1 MMYEKLVNDFHLL
14 QKQLFWIDISFNECT
29 NIGIKEKYSIEEFGK
44 FETLCSR
51 YSRGIDFLI
60 RKMFRTLD
68 EYEFENQG
76 TLIDVVNNAHK
87 RGLFEDIDELR
98 IMKDIR
104 NTIVHEYIEDDL
116 VEVFD
121 EVLEYTAKL
130 IHIINTTIKYIDNI
144 KAIEK

>member
-1 MMYEKLVNDFHLL
+1 MKEKLLADKKLL
-14 QKQLFWIDISFNECT
+14 EKQLFWIEISFNECS
-29 NIGIKEKYSIEEFGK
+29 NIGIKKEYSVDEFGR

-60 RKMFRTLD
+60 RKIFRTLD

-98 IMKDIR
+98 IMKDVR
-104 NTIVHEYIEDDL
+104 NTIAHEYIEDKL
-116 VEVFD
+116 TEVFD
-121 EVLEYTAKL
+121 EVLLYTAKL
-130 IHIINTTIKYIDNI
+130 MDIIHNTLNYIQESYIDA
-144 KAIEK
+144 K

>member
-1 MMYEKLVNDFHLL
+1 MMTQKLINDEALL
-14 QKQLFWIDISFNECT
+14 KKQLAWLEISFNECT
-29 NIGIKEKYSIEEFGK
+29 NIGIKEIYSIDEFGK

-60 RKMFRTLD
+60 RKIFRTLD

-87 RGLFEDIDELR
+87 RGLFEDVDELR

-116 VEVFD
+116 VDVFE
-121 EVLEYTAKL
+121 EVLVYTKKL
-130 IHIINTTIKYIDNI
+130 ILIINTTLKYMA
-144 KAIEK
+144 KIEK